1 MRTFIK
7 TTQMLALSLA
17 AGLGFSFS
25 TQTQAAASAVQVT
38 EKAKSDYAK
47 TKYPILMV
55 HGWLGWQRIGTN
67 TIGLD
72 YWYQILPDM
81 ARNGSTVFAAQ
92 LSPANTTTHRGEQ
105 LIH

>member
-1 MRTFIK
+1 MIAFYNNKMNKGTVMRTFIK

-17 AGLGFSFS
+17 AGLGFGFS

-55 HGWLGWQRIGTN
+55 HGWLGW
-67 TIGLD
+67 
-72 YWYQILPDM
+72 
-81 ARNGSTVFAAQ
+81 
-92 LSPANTTTHRGEQ
+92 
-105 LIH
+105 